1 MTVGDSLC
9 KKKKTRRQRNPNYG
23 LFFQLLH
30 FARVNLTREEEGS
43 FWSGTIEATPFST
56 IAAMCVQRKGG
67 EIAGAWQ
74 KYTGDTALRKG
85 FSTPYFPRGRTV
97 LKKCLF
103 HFFVTGALKGDRT
116 ESGFILTQKFNPFP
130 SPVDPPSPYL
140 EGCSEGWEPRVFLS
154 LPLFRGRDPP
164 LRPFFAF
171 QMVF

>member
-1 MTVGDSLC
+1 MASLINPLC
-9 KKKKTRRQRNPNYG
+9 PLKYRGNDCGRFTLQKKKTRRQRNPNYG

-103 HFFVTGALKGDRT
+103 HFFVTGALKGDRRVD
-116 ESGFILTQKFNPFP
+116 SFLHKNSIHSPLP
-130 SPVDPPSPYL
+130 STRPPHI
-140 EGCSEGWEPRVFLS
+140 
-154 LPLFRGRDPP
+154 
-164 LRPFFAF
+164 
-171 QMVF
+171 